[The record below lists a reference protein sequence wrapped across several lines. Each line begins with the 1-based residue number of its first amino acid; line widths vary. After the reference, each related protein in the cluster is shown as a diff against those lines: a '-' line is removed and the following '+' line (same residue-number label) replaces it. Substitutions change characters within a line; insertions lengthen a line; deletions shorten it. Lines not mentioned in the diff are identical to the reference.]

1 MITTMPKAAATRP
14 FGEYL
19 DEVLAGD
26 PAYRE
31 HAYAQI
37 LARAFGLA
45 VFKHR
50 TEQGLTQTAL
60 GRLLGIPQSQVARI
74 EDGEHTPSL
83 PTMLRVCDRLGL
95 ELTLTIGPKRDARL
109 PVPRAGRGYA
119 ESSDQATVVIKPA
132 R

>member
-1 MITTMPKAAATRP
+1 MITTMPKAAATRS

-31 HAYAQI
+31 HSYAQI

-50 TEQGLTQTAL
+50 TEQGLTQIAL

-95 ELTLTIGPKRDARL
+95 ELTLTIGPKRDAPL

-132 R
+132 G